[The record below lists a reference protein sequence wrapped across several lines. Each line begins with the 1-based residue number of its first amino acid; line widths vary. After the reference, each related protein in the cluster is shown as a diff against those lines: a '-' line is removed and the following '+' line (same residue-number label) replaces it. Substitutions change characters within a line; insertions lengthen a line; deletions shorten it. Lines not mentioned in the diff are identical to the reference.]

1 MSEVQTVSATV
12 HEVAHSKL
20 HDRQKIQETSAAG
33 DNASDQPKPKD
44 RNTEEVE
51 AESISYAVCQY
62 FGIQTGENSFGY
74 IASWSK
80 DKDLK
85 ELRAS
90 LETIN
95 KTSCEL
101 INDIERNYKEI
112 CKERGIDLNAQ
123 KKKLF
128 RWFCRQQE
136 NRQSPL
142 PANMSCMHRQ
152 FVSKPFQKQ
161 RFRRKLPNT
170 RIKSCTMTSR
180 IWFSFGGT
188 ETGKMGTGRRNGDGS
203 GQWRC
208 PGCR

>member
-1 MSEVQTVSATV
+1 MLLFTRF
-12 HEVAHSKL
+12 AHSKL

-123 KKKLF
+123 KKETVPVVLPPAREQAESFAREYVLYAQAIRVETLSETKIQAQITQYTDKILHHDIADMVLF
-128 RWFCRQQE
+128 LE
-136 NRQSPL
+136 E
-142 PANMSCMHRQ
+142 
-152 FVSKPFQKQ
+152 QKQ
-161 RFRRKLPNT
+161 AKWN
-170 RIKSCTMTSR
+170 
-180 IWFSFGGT
+180 GT
-188 ETGKMGTGRRNGDGS
+188 KKWRWL

>member
-1 MSEVQTVSATV
+1 MVSEGGIKHDYRLDFATEAEAEQAAAEDGWRYVDENQFEWRLEVEEDHSAVKQTA
-12 HEVAHSKL
+12 
-20 HDRQKIQETSAAG
+20 R
-33 DNASDQPKPKD
+33 N

-74 IASWSK
+74 IATWSK

-85 ELRAS
+85 ELKAS

-112 CKERGIDLNAQ
+112 CKERGIELNAP

-180 IWFSFGGT
+180 I
-188 ETGKMGTGRRNGDGS
+188 
-203 GQWRC
+203 
-208 PGCR
+208 